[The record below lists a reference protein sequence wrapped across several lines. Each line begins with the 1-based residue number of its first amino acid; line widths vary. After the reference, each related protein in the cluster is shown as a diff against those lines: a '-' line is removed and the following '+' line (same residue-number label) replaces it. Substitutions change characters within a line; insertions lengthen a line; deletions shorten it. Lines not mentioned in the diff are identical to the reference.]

1 MKKLIVALSI
11 MAVIAVLVSGG
22 IFGYSQFKKIND
34 GNGIQ
39 ISINSD
45 KGETSESS
53 ETTTE
58 EDKQVNEEEQT
69 QEVQSTEDNVT
80 NEQST
85 EEENNESN
93 NSNETEINRDNVFDY
108 ALAAINEVGDAD
120 LMKFQEPSYSDGVW
134 TIDANNKS
142 GSGSNTIKV
151 YDDGWVQIYDGSG
164 EIAHETKI
172 EL

>member
-1 MKKLIVALSI
+1 MKKLLVALSI
-11 MAVIAVLVSGG
+11 LAVIVVLAAAGV
-22 IFGYSQFKKIND
+22 FGYSKYKEVEMKQQNL
-34 GNGIQ
+34 
-39 ISINSD
+39 
-45 KGETSESS
+45 ETQL
-53 ETTTE
+53 E
-58 EDKQVNEEEQT
+58 EK
-69 QEVQSTEDNVT
+69 
-80 NEQST
+80 
-85 EEENNESN
+85 
-93 NSNETEINRDNVFDY
+93 NSNEQTNENDQQQEQANTNESQNQENSSTKNNNDNKQKVSRDNVFDY

-172 EL
+172 KL

>member
-1 MKKLIVALSI
+1 MKKLLVALSI
-11 MAVIAVLVSGG
+11 LAVIVVLAAAGV
-22 IFGYSQFKKIND
+22 FGYSKYKEAEMKQHNL
-34 GNGIQ
+34 
-39 ISINSD
+39 
-45 KGETSESS
+45 ETQL
-53 ETTTE
+53 E
-58 EDKQVNEEEQT
+58 EK
-69 QEVQSTEDNVT
+69 
-80 NEQST
+80 
-85 EEENNESN
+85 
-93 NSNETEINRDNVFDY
+93 NSNEQTNENDQQQEQANTNESQNQENSSTKNNNDNKQKVSRDNVFDY
-108 ALAAINEVGDAD
+108 ALAAVNEVGDAD

>member
-1 MKKLIVALSI
+1 MKKLLVSLSI
-11 MAVIAVLVSGG
+11 LAVIVVLAAAGV
-22 IFGYSQFKKIND
+22 FGYSKYKEVEMKQQNL
-34 GNGIQ
+34 
-39 ISINSD
+39 
-45 KGETSESS
+45 ETQL
-53 ETTTE
+53 E
-58 EDKQVNEEEQT
+58 EK
-69 QEVQSTEDNVT
+69 
-80 NEQST
+80 
-85 EEENNESN
+85 
-93 NSNETEINRDNVFDY
+93 NSNEQTNENDQQQEQANTNESQNQENSSTKNNNDNKQKVSRDNVFDY
-108 ALAAINEVGDAD
+108 ALAAVNEVGDAD

>member
-1 MKKLIVALSI
+1 LSI
-11 MAVIAVLVSGG
+11 LAVIVVLAAAGV
-22 IFGYSQFKKIND
+22 FGYSKYKEVEMKQQNL
-34 GNGIQ
+34 
-39 ISINSD
+39 
-45 KGETSESS
+45 ETQL
-53 ETTTE
+53 E
-58 EDKQVNEEEQT
+58 EK
-69 QEVQSTEDNVT
+69 
-80 NEQST
+80 
-85 EEENNESN
+85 
-93 NSNETEINRDNVFDY
+93 NSNEQTNENDQQQEQANTNESQNQENSSTKNNNDNKQKVSRDNVFDY

-172 EL
+172 KL

>member
-1 MKKLIVALSI
+1 MKKLLVSLSI
-11 MAVIAVLVSGG
+11 LAVIVVLAAAGV
-22 IFGYSQFKKIND
+22 FGYSKYKEVEMKQQNL
-34 GNGIQ
+34 
-39 ISINSD
+39 
-45 KGETSESS
+45 ETQL
-53 ETTTE
+53 E
-58 EDKQVNEEEQT
+58 EK
-69 QEVQSTEDNVT
+69 
-80 NEQST
+80 
-85 EEENNESN
+85 
-93 NSNETEINRDNVFDY
+93 NSNEQTNENDQQQEQANTNESQNQENSSTKNNNDNKQKVSRDNVFDY

-172 EL
+172 KL

>member
-1 MKKLIVALSI
+1 MKKLLVALSI
-11 MAVIAVLVSGG
+11 LAVIVVLVAAGV
-22 IFGYSQFKKIND
+22 FGYSKYKEVEMKQQNLETQLEEKNSND
-34 GNGIQ
+34 Q
-39 ISINSD
+39 
-45 KGETSESS
+45 
-53 ETTTE
+53 
-58 EDKQVNEEEQT
+58 
-69 QEVQSTEDNVT
+69 T
-80 NEQST
+80 NENDQQQEQANT
-85 EEENNESN
+85 NESQNQENSSTKN
-93 NSNETEINRDNVFDY
+93 NNDNKQKVSRDNVFDY
-108 ALAAINEVGDAD
+108 ALAAVNEVGDAD

>member
-1 MKKLIVALSI
+1 MKKLITVLSI
-11 MAVIAVLVSGG
+11 LTVLVVLVAAGV
-22 IFGYSQFKKIND
+22 FGYSKYKEVEMKQKNLETQLEEK
-34 GNGIQ
+34 
-39 ISINSD
+39 NS
-45 KGETSESS
+45 
-53 ETTTE
+53 
-58 EDKQVNEEEQT
+58 NEQT
-69 QEVQSTEDNVT
+69 NENDQQQEQANT
-80 NEQST
+80 NESQNQ
-85 EEENNESN
+85 ENSSAEN
-93 NSNETEINRDNVFDY
+93 NSNNKQKVSRDNVFDY

-172 EL
+172 KL

>member
-1 MKKLIVALSI
+1 MKKLLVALSI
-11 MAVIAVLVSGG
+11 LAVIVILAAAGV
-22 IFGYSQFKKIND
+22 FGYSKYKEVEMKQQNL
-34 GNGIQ
+34 
-39 ISINSD
+39 
-45 KGETSESS
+45 ETQL
-53 ETTTE
+53 E
-58 EDKQVNEEEQT
+58 EK
-69 QEVQSTEDNVT
+69 
-80 NEQST
+80 
-85 EEENNESN
+85 
-93 NSNETEINRDNVFDY
+93 NSNEQTNENDQQQEQANTNESQNQENSSTKNNNDNKQKVSRDNVFDY

-172 EL
+172 KL